1 MMEQRSINEVR
12 IMPSE
17 PIDVG
22 ILEVLL
28 ADPDI
33 TAIEVDETSIHYAKV
48 AQTYRADLTFADAAQ
63 RQHVIESIVQAGGK
77 TLSAATPMVDC
88 VLDDGTQVHA
98 EYAPSLL
105 TLHKKR

>member
-1 MMEQRSINEVR
+1 MSTK
-12 IMPSE
+12 

-28 ADPDI
+28 TDPDI
-33 TAIEVDETSIHYAKV
+33 TAIHVNETSIRYEKV
-48 AQTYRADLTFADAAQ
+48 AQTHRTDLTFVDTVQ

-77 TLSAATPMVDC
+77 SLSAAIPIVDC

-98 EYAPSLL
+98 EYAPLL
-105 TLHKKR
+105 LSLHKKL

>member
-1 MMEQRSINEVR
+1 MSTK
-12 IMPSE
+12 

-28 ADPDI
+28 SDPDI
-33 TAIEVDETSIHYAKV
+33 TAIHVDETSIRYEKV
-48 AQTYRADLTFADAAQ
+48 AQTHRTDLTFVDAAH

-77 TLSAATPMVDC
+77 TLSAAIPMVDC

-98 EYAPSLL
+98 EYAPLLL
-105 TLHKKR
+105 TLHKKL

>member
-1 MMEQRSINEVR
+1 MSTK
-12 IMPSE
+12 

-28 ADPDI
+28 TDPDI
-33 TAIEVDETSIHYAKV
+33 TAIHVDETSIRYEKV
-48 AQTYRADLTFADAAQ
+48 AQTHRTDLSFVDAAQ

-77 TLSAATPMVDC
+77 TLSAAIPKVDC

-98 EYAPSLL
+98 EYAPLLL
-105 TLHKKR
+105 TLHKKL

>member
-1 MMEQRSINEVR
+1 MSTK
-12 IMPSE
+12 

-28 ADPDI
+28 SDPDI
-33 TAIEVDETSIHYAKV
+33 TAIHVDETAISYEKV
-48 AQTYRADLTFADAAQ
+48 AQTHRTDLTFVDASQ

-77 TLSAATPMVDC
+77 TLSAAIPMVDC

-98 EYAPSLL
+98 EFAPLLL
-105 TLHKKR
+105 TLHKKL

>member
-1 MMEQRSINEVR
+1 MSTKPV
-12 IMPSE
+12 
-17 PIDVG
+17 DVG

-28 ADPDI
+28 TDPDI
-33 TAIEVDETSIHYAKV
+33 TAIHVDETSIHYEKG
-48 AQTYRADLTFADAAQ
+48 AQTHRTDLSFVDSAQ

-77 TLSAATPMVDC
+77 TLSAAIPMVNC

-98 EYAPSLL
+98 EYAPLLL

>member
-1 MMEQRSINEVR
+1 MSTK
-12 IMPSE
+12 

-28 ADPDI
+28 TDPDI
-33 TAIEVDETSIHYAKV
+33 TAIHVDETSIRYEKI
-48 AQTYRADLTFADAAQ
+48 AQTHRTDLSFADFAQ

-77 TLSAATPMVDC
+77 TLSAAIPMVDC

-98 EYAPSLL
+98 EYAPLLL
-105 TLHKKR
+105 TLQKKV